1 MIHHKE
7 SAREIAAR
15 IRLGRKPS
23 NPMVYRES
31 IDGRLPVGHRATEA
45 TPRAEF
51 HRLGHSVGIAIA
63 GRD

>member
-31 IDGRLPVGHRATEA
+31 IDGRLPVGHRAGAPAGPSRYTSQA
-45 TPRAEF
+45 KP
-51 HRLGHSVGIAIA
+51 LIAIA
-63 GRD
+63 GRG